1 MAGLSSADY
10 ALTPMSTMPD
20 SAWVCEV
27 DRKNLIACDS
37 GGVNRYLW
45 LAIAVV
51 PVLGCSPAD
60 EPTDDPAGGALPT
73 LTDWCDLYEEPLP
86 ALASPNPDGRELEVL
101 DVYVARY
108 TVLATGAPGV
118 PAETSSA
125 IDAFV
130 SEVVDVRGRVE
141 SGEELADVLALAASD
156 QQAGLWA
163 AGALVEEQVATL
175 CK

>member
-1 MAGLSSADY
+1 MAGLSCAHY
-10 ALTPMSTMPD
+10 ALIPMCRMPD
-20 SAWVCEV
+20 RAWVCEV
-27 DRKNLIACDS
+27 ARKNLIACDS

-51 PVLGCSPAD
+51 PVLGCSPVD
-60 EPTDDPAGGALPT
+60 ELTDDPGALPT

-118 PAETSSA
+118 PAETSSS

-130 SEVVDVRGRVE
+130 SEVVDVRTRVE

-175 CK
+175 CQ